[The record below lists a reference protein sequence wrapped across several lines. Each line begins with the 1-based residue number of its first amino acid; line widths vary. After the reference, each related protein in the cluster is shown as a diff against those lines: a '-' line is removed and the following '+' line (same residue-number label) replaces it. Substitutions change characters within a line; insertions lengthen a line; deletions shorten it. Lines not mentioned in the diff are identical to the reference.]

1 MGTGTIRIVAGGAGK
16 SVPPV
21 LYHIGKTPMNKDME
35 NPWLGV
41 EIWCAE
47 AGERAGVAV
56 FLLGLHCPQK
66 CFCGA
71 HIGVAGK
78 EGRNAGVRGVKEK
91 VKFPLWIRP
100 DIMEQVR
107 AAYAENDCRSQSEYI
122 EKAIKFYLAY
132 KTTEQKDSFLPS
144 VFLSEIR
151 GILSESDHRHASML
165 FKLSVEMAMLM
176 NIVAATQEIDK
187 LTLERLRGEC
197 VKEVKR
203 LNGTFSMEDA
213 VNWQSS

>member
-1 MGTGTIRIVAGGAGK
+1 M
-16 SVPPV
+16 
-21 LYHIGKTPMNKDME
+21 
-35 NPWLGV
+35 
-41 EIWCAE
+41 
-47 AGERAGVAV
+47 
-56 FLLGLHCPQK
+56 
-66 CFCGA
+66 
-71 HIGVAGK
+71 
-78 EGRNAGVRGVKEK
+78 RGVKEK

-107 AAYAENDCRSQSEYI
+107 AAYVEDDCRSQSEYI

-132 KTTEQKDSFLPS
+132 KATEQKDSFLPS

>member
-1 MGTGTIRIVAGGAGK
+1 MRTGTIRIVAGGAGK

-107 AAYAENDCRSQSEYI
+107 AAYAEDDCRSQSEYI

>member
-1 MGTGTIRIVAGGAGK
+1 MRHTGA
-16 SVPPV
+16 SVW
-21 LYHIGKTPMNKDME
+21 K
-35 NPWLGV
+35 LGV
-41 EIWCAE
+41 LKQEKEPESQGISGSYHSARQSRARTRKCGVSGENARRGRSFSVGVTLPSKVLLRCAHR
-47 AGERAGVAV
+47 GCRKRGVNV
-56 FLLGLHCPQK
+56 DL
-66 CFCGA
+66 
-71 HIGVAGK
+71 
-78 EGRNAGVRGVKEK
+78 RGVKEK

-107 AAYAENDCRSQSEYI
+107 AAYAEDDCRSQSEYI

>member
-1 MGTGTIRIVAGGAGK
+1 M
-16 SVPPV
+16 
-21 LYHIGKTPMNKDME
+21 
-35 NPWLGV
+35 
-41 EIWCAE
+41 
-47 AGERAGVAV
+47 
-56 FLLGLHCPQK
+56 
-66 CFCGA
+66 
-71 HIGVAGK
+71 
-78 EGRNAGVRGVKEK
+78 RGVKEK

-107 AAYAENDCRSQSEYI
+107 AVYAEDDCRSQSEYI

-165 FKLSVEMAMLM
+165 FRLSVEMAMLM
-176 NIVAATQEIDK
+176 NIVAAFVRSARRS
-187 LTLERLRGEC
+187 RLRGEC

-203 LNGTFSMEDA
+203 LNGAFSMEDA

>member
-1 MGTGTIRIVAGGAGK
+1 MRRTIA
-16 SVPPV
+16 
-21 LYHIGKTPMNKDME
+21 
-35 NPWLGV
+35 
-41 EIWCAE
+41 
-47 AGERAGVAV
+47 
-56 FLLGLHCPQK
+56 
-66 CFCGA
+66 
-71 HIGVAGK
+71 
-78 EGRNAGVRGVKEK
+78 
-91 VKFPLWIRP
+91 
-100 DIMEQVR
+100 
-107 AAYAENDCRSQSEYI
+107 EYI

>member
-1 MGTGTIRIVAGGAGK
+1 M
-16 SVPPV
+16 
-21 LYHIGKTPMNKDME
+21 
-35 NPWLGV
+35 
-41 EIWCAE
+41 
-47 AGERAGVAV
+47 
-56 FLLGLHCPQK
+56 
-66 CFCGA
+66 
-71 HIGVAGK
+71 
-78 EGRNAGVRGVKEK
+78 RGVKEK

-107 AAYAENDCRSQSEYI
+107 AAYAEDDCRSQSEYI
-122 EKAIKFYLAY
+122 EKAIRFYLAY

-176 NIVAATQEIDK
+176 NIVAATQDIDK